1 MVKLA
6 IDAMGGDFAP
16 KEIVEGCLLAAK
28 EFSDLNLVLYGDEEQ
43 IKMYMKKVPENISIV
58 HAKDK
63 LDMGEKDP
71 ISAIRRNDE
80 LSLVKAFKAV
90 HDKECSGV
98 VTAGPTQGVVV
109 AAHMIIKKLEGMK
122 RVAICPQL
130 PEVGGKSRLLLDSG
144 ANTDVRPE
152 HILQYAEFASIF
164 YKLTRDVENPLVGL
178 INIGSEPGKG
188 RELEKEVFE
197 LLKEDPKIN
206 FYGNVEPKELLTTPC
221 DILVSDGFSGNLV
234 MKSFEGCAKAMG
246 IILKEEISKTLGG
259 KIGYLFMRDNI
270 DEFKRRMSADEVGGS
285 LIFGVDGV
293 VVKAHGS
300 SNAYAFSHAIKLA
313 RKTVLSNVL
322 ETVKQ
327 HLNE

>member
-1 MVKLA
+1 
-6 IDAMGGDFAP
+6 
-16 KEIVEGCLLAAK
+16 
-28 EFSDLNLVLYGDEEQ
+28 
-43 IKMYMKKVPENISIV
+43 
-58 HAKDK
+58 
-63 LDMGEKDP
+63 
-71 ISAIRRNDE
+71 
-80 LSLVKAFKAV
+80 
-90 HDKECSGV
+90 
-98 VTAGPTQGVVV
+98 
-109 AAHMIIKKLEGMK
+109 MIIKKLEGMK

-164 YKLTRDVENPLVGL
+164 YKLTRNVENPLVGL